1 MLAPG
6 FRVAFL
12 ALRAKVV
19 TPKEVRIEQLV
30 DPQII
35 DFKDSKCVSADLR
48 LAAPHHTDLGVDD
61 QLVTISPGTES
72 VQHERRG
79 AVLRVSGGCPH
90 PGGTARTRGSATD
103 AAHPYR
109 ADPAWPVHQ
118 PPAPPHP

>member
-79 AVLRVSGGCPH
+79 GFVAFFRDFPNPIS
-90 PGGTARTRGSATD
+90 RTRTELSATD
-103 AAHPYR
+103 AAES
-109 ADPAWPVHQ
+109 
-118 PPAPPHP
+118 